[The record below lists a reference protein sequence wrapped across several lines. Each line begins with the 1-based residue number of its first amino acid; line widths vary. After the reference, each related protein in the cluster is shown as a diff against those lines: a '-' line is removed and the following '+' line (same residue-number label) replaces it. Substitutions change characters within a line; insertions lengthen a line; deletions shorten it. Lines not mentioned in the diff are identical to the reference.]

1 MGHRCFTGQLSTQF
15 LRARLD
21 AMGVVPAKGLFG
33 VPDGSRV
40 LVAGAVTHRQRPAT
54 AAGVTFI
61 NLEDET
67 GMVNVVCSVG
77 LWARYRKLAVTAR
90 ALIIRGQVQNASGAV
105 SVVADQLRPLDLQI
119 RSTSRLSL
127 DAARKVVLSPGLV
140 RGDGGGIGQIE

>member
-1 MGHRCFTGQLSTQF
+1 MTRAAADVWATGVSPDSYPTQF

-119 RSTSRLSL
+119 RSTSR
-127 DAARKVVLSPGLV
+127 DFR
-140 RGDGGGIGQIE
+140 